1 MNRRMILPLLFLLAI
16 AAAAQTQNTTRPPNY
31 PLPVDGDFVI
41 RDFKFDSGETLPE
54 LKLHYRTI
62 GELKRDASGVA
73 RNAVLILHG
82 TGGSGAGFLSNQFGG
97 ALFGPGQLLDATK
110 YFIILPDGVGHGQ
123 SSKPSNGARARFPR
137 YGYND
142 MITAQYRLL
151 TEGLKVNHLRLV
163 MGTSMGGMH
172 SWLWGEKYP
181 DFMDALMPL
190 ASLPVQISGRNRMM
204 RRMVIDSIKNDPEWN
219 NGDYKQQPACGL
231 TSAIYTLLFM
241 TSSPLQ
247 QYKQAPTRDAAD
259 KMFDNLVRSQLSRAD
274 ANDMLY
280 AFDASRDYD
289 PAPDLEKIKAPL
301 IAINSADDQV
311 NPPELGI
318 VEKEIKRV
326 KRGRYVLIP
335 ISDKTRG
342 HGTHSLPELWRQYL
356 AELLEESNAGKSSGV
371 QQQEAK
377 KNDTP
382 VLDYEAEIGETFSG
396 ERKEKNSRFN
406 GLGAFDNRTRI
417 VELQQGVEPLPT
429 ISHWWVGLPAL
440 PVTKSDA
447 IVLGEIVEARAYL
460 SDDRTGIYSEFSI
473 KVEKLLKDSA
483 GPLIVGDMISA
494 NRLGG
499 GVRFASG
506 RIHEYRIYQ
515 QGMPL
520 KGGHYVLFLK
530 REESGDFT
538 IVTGYKLTDGRTVPL
553 DGGDND
559 DPRAAL
565 AFSRYKGVGESEF
578 LQDLRTAIQE
588 GAK

>member
-1 MNRRMILPLLFLLAI
+1 MILPLLFLLAI
-16 AAAAQTQNTTRPPNY
+16 TAAAQTPNATRASNY
-31 PLPVDGDFVI
+31 PLPVEGDFVI

-62 GELKRDASGVA
+62 GEPKRDASGAV
-73 RNAVLILHG
+73 RNAVLIMHG
-82 TGGSGAGFLSNQFGG
+82 TGGSGAGFLSNQYGG

-110 YFIILPDGVGHGQ
+110 YFIILPDGVGHGK
-123 SSKPSNGARARFPR
+123 SSKPSDGLRARFPH
-137 YGYND
+137 YAYND
-142 MITAQYRLL
+142 MVTAQYKLL

-163 MGTSMGGMH
+163 MGTSMGGMQT
-172 SWLWGEKYP
+172 WLWGEKYP
-181 DFMDALMPL
+181 DFMDALAPL

-219 NGDYKQQPACGL
+219 NGDYKQQPTRGL

-241 TSSPLQ
+241 TSAPLQ
-247 QYKQAPTRDAAD
+247 QYKQAPTRDTAD
-259 KMFDNLVRSQLSRAD
+259 KMFDNLVHAQLARAD

-289 PAPDLEKIKAPL
+289 PAPDLEKIRAPL

-342 HGTHSLPELWRQYL
+342 HGTHSLPELWKQYL
-356 AELLEESNAGKSSGV
+356 AELLDESNGSKSSSG
-371 QQQEAK
+371 QQRKTK
-377 KNDTP
+377 KSDTP
-382 VLDYEAEIGETFSG
+382 VLDYEAEIGKAPSS
-396 ERKEKNSRFN
+396 ERKKKSSLFN
-406 GLGAFDNRTRI
+406 GHGAMDGRSRI
-417 VELQQGVEPLPT
+417 KELPPGVEPLPT

-440 PVTKSDA
+440 PVAKSDA
-447 IVLGEIVEARAYL
+447 IVLGEIVAANAYL
-460 SDDRTGIYSEFSI
+460 SDDQTGIYSEFSI
-473 KVEKLLKDSA
+473 TVEELLKDST
-483 GPLIVGDMISA
+483 GSLSIGSTVPA

-506 RIHEYRIYQ
+506 RINEYRIYQ

-520 KGGHYVLFLK
+520 KGSRYILFVS
-530 REESGDFT
+530 REKSGVFT
-538 IVTGYKLTDGRTVPL
+538 IVTGYGLSNARITPL
-553 DGGDND
+553 DGEDSD

-565 AFSRYKGVGESEF
+565 AFSRYKGAEESRF
-578 LQDLRTAIQE
+578 LQDLRTAIQD